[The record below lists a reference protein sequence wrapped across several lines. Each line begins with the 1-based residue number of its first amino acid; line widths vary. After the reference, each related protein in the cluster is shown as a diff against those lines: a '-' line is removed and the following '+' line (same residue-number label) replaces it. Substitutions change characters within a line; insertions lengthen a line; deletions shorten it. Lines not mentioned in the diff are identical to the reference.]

1 MKRLVLAVAVLLAL
15 APAVVRAD
23 ALDPWRELTPGTRG
37 AELLAIARAA
47 LETAAGDTTG
57 AATAAH
63 APAPTKPWP
72 APPAALY
79 FTLISESGTRACVG
93 HDPPRGA
100 DIAEA
105 VRVLAPFAL
114 TGDRRRPPVRA
125 HELPSLRIVLAFAA
139 APVPV
144 RDPTEVDP
152 AREALLIETPQ
163 GHVAFLPGEART
175 ISWALHEARRIGVL
189 APGAAPRY
197 SRFQVVTL
205 SEPSLPSTQGR
216 VSDESP

>member
-1 MKRLVLAVAVLLAL
+1 MRMRVALAVVLSLAL
-15 APAVVRAD
+15 APGFASAD
-23 ALDPWRELTPGTRG
+23 ALDSWRDLARDPRG
-37 AELLAIARAA
+37 AELLAISRAA
-47 LETAAGDTTG
+47 LQAAAGDSV
-57 AATAAH
+57 
-63 APAPTKPWP
+63 APAAQASSPPKSWP

-79 FTLISESGTRACVG
+79 LTLVGEIGTRACVG

-100 DIAEA
+100 DVAEA
-105 VRVLAPFAL
+105 VRALAPFAL

-125 HELPSLRIVLAFAA
+125 HELAGLRIVLAFAA
-139 APVPV
+139 APAPV
-144 RDPTEVDP
+144 RDPIAVDP
-152 AREALLIETPQ
+152 AREALLIESPQ

-216 VSDESP
+216 VSDETP